1 VSFRQKET
9 LMRVEQSEMK
19 TSRGRAIGGAA
30 CVVLVL
36 AGLGTG
42 LMPARAQAPAA
53 EVDGAQ
59 VFASSCAGCHG
70 AAGEGGLGPQLAGNA
85 DLANSALVVNQILF
99 GGEIMPAFAPMLTD
113 EQIVAVSNYIR
124 TNWGNTNDT
133 PTTLDEVT
141 QTRTE
146 GGPASGG

>member
-1 VSFRQKET
+1 
-9 LMRVEQSEMK
+9 MRAEQSESMAI
-19 TSRGRAIGGAA
+19 RGRAAAGAA
-30 CVVLVL
+30 AVVLVL

-42 LMPARAQAPAA
+42 LMPARAQAPAPA
-53 EVDGAQ
+53 VDGAE

-70 AAGEGGLGPQLAGNA
+70 ASGEGGLGPQLAGNA

-124 TNWGNTNDT
+124 TSWGNTNDT
-133 PTTLDEVT
+133 PTTLEEVT

-146 GGPASGG
+146 GGPASAG

>member
-1 VSFRQKET
+1 
-9 LMRVEQSEMK
+9 MRVEQSGMK
-19 TSRGRAIGGAA
+19 MRGRTIAGAA
-30 CVVLVL
+30 GVVLLL
-36 AGLGTG
+36 AGLGSG

-53 EVDGAQ
+53 VDGAQ

-113 EQIVAVSNYIR
+113 DQIVAVSNYIR
-124 TNWGNTNDT
+124 STWGNTNDT

-141 QTRTE
+141 LTRTE